1 MSSRNI
7 EIFREAH
14 HAFNRRDFESVAAR
28 MVDGF
33 TYRDNARGMTYEGRD
48 GFTQFMRIWVSA
60 FSNAEV
66 CEPTYIDG
74 GDVVVAQ
81 FRGRGVNDGGM
92 GPFRATGRAM
102 DLPMCELLWFDE
114 SGRILSGA
122 IYYDV
127 MTMLTQLGIA
137 PSTTQTPS
145 VQ

>member
-1 MSSRNI
+1 MASRNV

-14 HAFNRRDFESVAAR
+14 RAFNRRDFDAVAAR
-28 MVDGF
+28 MADGF
-33 TYRDNARGMTYEGRD
+33 TYQDHARGMTYEGRE
-48 GFTQFMRIWVSA
+48 GFKQFMKIWVSA

-92 GPFRATGRAM
+92 GPFRPTGRAM
-102 DLPMCELLWFDE
+102 DLPFCEMLWFDE
-114 SGRILSGA
+114 SGRILRGA

-127 MTMLTQLGIA
+127 MTMLMQLGIA
-137 PSTTQTPS
+137 PSSAQPTS

>member
-1 MSSRNI
+1 MASRNV
-7 EIFREAH
+7 ETFREAH
-14 HAFNRRDFESVAAR
+14 RAFNRRDFDAVAAR

-33 TYRDNARGMTYEGRD
+33 TYRDNARGMTYEGRE
-48 GFTQFMRIWVSA
+48 GFKQFMSIWVSA

-66 CEPTYIDG
+66 CEPTYING

-102 DLPMCELLWFDE
+102 DLPMCEILWFDAD
-114 SGRILSGA
+114 GRILSGA

-137 PSTTQTPS
+137 PSPAPTGS

>member
-1 MSSRNI
+1 MASRNV

-14 HAFNRRDFESVAAR
+14 RAFNRRDFDGVASR

-33 TYRDNARGMTYEGRD
+33 TYQDHARGMTYRGREG
-48 GFTQFMRIWVSA
+48 FKQFMGIWVSA

-81 FRGRGVNDGGM
+81 FRGRGTNDGGM
-92 GPFRATGRAM
+92 GPFRATGRTM
-102 DLPMCELLWFDE
+102 DLPFCEILRFDE
-114 SGRILSGA
+114 AGRILSGA

-127 MTMLTQLGIA
+127 ITMLTQLGIA
-137 PSTTQTPS
+137 PTTAES

>member
-1 MSSRNI
+1 MASRNV

-14 HAFNRRDFESVAAR
+14 RAFNRRDFDAVASR

-33 TYRDNARGMTYEGRD
+33 TYQDHARGMTYSGRQ
-48 GFTQFMRIWVSA
+48 GFRQFMSAWVSA

-66 CEPTYIDG
+66 CDAVYIDG

-102 DLPMCELLWFDE
+102 DLPFCEILRFDE
-114 SGRILSGA
+114 GGGILSGA

-137 PSTTQTPS
+137 PTPAGS